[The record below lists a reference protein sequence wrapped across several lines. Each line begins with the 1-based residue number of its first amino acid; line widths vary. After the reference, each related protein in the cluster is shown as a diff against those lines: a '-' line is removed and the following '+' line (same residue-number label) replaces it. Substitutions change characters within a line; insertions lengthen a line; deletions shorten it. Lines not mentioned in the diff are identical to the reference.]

1 MRTLLFI
8 IQKEFL
14 QIFRNKS
21 MLPIIFVM
29 PVVQLVILVHAMT
42 FEIKNINM
50 TVVDHEVSG
59 YSQRLIHKFAATGF
73 FVINKSTFSTQEAN
87 NDLVTNDSK
96 IVMEIPPN
104 FERDLIRNNK
114 SSIQLRVNAIDGVA
128 AGLSNAYANAIITD
142 FNQNIALEWFKTPI
156 LQTGT
161 QVTID
166 ESYWYNPELNYKTFM
181 VPGLLVLLI
190 TIIGMLLSGI
200 NLVREKEIGTMEQIN
215 VTPIKKY
222 QLLIGKMVPFLLIAL
237 FDLALGLTIGYVIFH
252 IPIVGSLPLLFAMA
266 VVYLIV
272 ALGFGLLVSTLV
284 DTQQQAMFI
293 AFFFMVIFIMMS
305 GLFTSIE
312 SMPIWGQYIDRLN
325 PVAYFVRI
333 IRMVLLKGSGFR
345 DIQPEFWSLVVYGI
359 LVFSIAIAR
368 YHKRA

>member
-1 MRTLLFI
+1 
-8 IQKEFL
+8 
-14 QIFRNKS
+14 
-21 MLPIIFVM
+21 MLPIIFIV
-29 PVVQLVILVHAMT
+29 PIVQLVVLVHAAT

-50 TVVDHEVSG
+50 TVVDRDMSG
-59 YSQRLIHKFAATGF
+59 YSQRLVNKFAATGF
-73 FVINKSTFSTQEAN
+73 FRIQNTTFSSQDAT

-96 IVMEIPPN
+96 LVLEIPPH
-104 FERDLIRNNK
+104 FERDLIRNK
-114 SSIQLRVNAIDGVA
+114 KAAIQLRVNAIDGMA
-128 AGLSNAYANAIITD
+128 AGLSNAYANAIISD
-142 FNQNIALEWFKTPI
+142 FNRNIALEWFKMPK
-156 LQTGT
+156 LQGGT
-161 QVTID
+161 HIAID

-181 VPGLLVLLI
+181 VPGILVLLI

-222 QLLIGKMVPFLLIAL
+222 QLIIGKMLPFLAIAL
-237 FDLALGLTIGYVIFH
+237 FDLAFGLTIGFVFFH
-252 IPIVGSLPLLFAMA
+252 VPIVGSLPLLFGCA
-266 VVYLIV
+266 VVYLFV

-293 AFFFMVIFIMMS
+293 AFFFMMIFIMMS

-333 IRMVLLKGSGFR
+333 IRMILLKGSGFR
-345 DIQPEFWSLVVYGI
+345 DIQTEFWSLVTYGFV
-359 LVFSIAIAR
+359 VFFIAIAR